1 MSVEDGSIQRLQY
14 YTRTRVFK
22 HRLCTLAGAKFLDR
36 DFEKGFSSRARSFRN
51 LHHGEWKGKLME
63 TNYIKSIFNCKK
75 DFEDCKRNRYVD
87 YGNDTRRNF
96 IRKHKGSYTIRN

>member
-1 MSVEDGSIQRLQY
+1 MGQFNVYNITLGQECSNIDYAHLLVPSFLIEILKRASQVEHEVSETYIMVSGK
-14 YTRTRVFK
+14 V
-22 HRLCTLAGAKFLDR
+22 
-36 DFEKGFSSRARSFRN
+36 
-51 LHHGEWKGKLME
+51 KLME

-96 IRKHKGSYTIRN
+96 IRKHKGSYTIGN